1 MKCLLNS
8 RRIVANKNKQVFF
21 TWQLENKL
29 LRAFVLWMNDILI
42 HKNMNMMV
50 GWCNF
55 WGFLTETTG
64 DRYEELAAM
73 GRKRSRYD
81 PVMIC
86 MNFNSSASMVI
97 FFIIPVFFLFCFW
110 TRNFIHYTSV
120 SCVWFLLPWVT
131 LLNLTERKN
140 LPKLGLFISFSL
152 WGFSSLLK
160 L

>member
-55 WGFLTETTG
+55 
-64 DRYEELAAM
+64 
-73 GRKRSRYD
+73 
-81 PVMIC
+81 
-86 MNFNSSASMVI
+86 
-97 FFIIPVFFLFCFW
+97 
-110 TRNFIHYTSV
+110 
-120 SCVWFLLPWVT
+120 
-131 LLNLTERKN
+131 
-140 LPKLGLFISFSL
+140 
-152 WGFSSLLK
+152 
-160 L
+160 